1 MTFVSLQSVVGVLFS
16 CGGGGGSGGK
26 NHGEKVVG
34 GGMMKFESS
43 MRVGYK

>member
-16 CGGGGGSGGK
+16 CGGSGGK